1 MELKSKIVSQEM
13 VKALVGRPTEEVF
26 ASVYCNNIKDNVAK
40 RIAANKAGK

>member
-26 ASVYCNNIKDNVAK
+26 ASVYKGDVPD
-40 RIAANKAGK
+40 